1 MTKKD
6 KEKILKILYG
16 CIVAPEVDEEDQALV
31 DYKLAKL
38 MVMGIQEEPSY
49 EQGKQ
54 DERVE
59 MSHRC
64 YGEFVDLLH
73 EWYED
78 EIDNPEELADF
89 FCQIIKG
96 FTSFEIRHMGEEKRK
111 EDADMLAFGKK
122 KKELIFQEKKEI
134 AIATLQAVKN
144 GTQES
149 EKLQAALDWAIET
162 LRKVEE

>member
-1 MTKKD
+1 MKKAE
-6 KEKILKILYG
+6 KEEVLKILYG
-16 CIVAPEVDEEDQALV
+16 CIVNPEVDEEDQALV

-38 MVMGIQEEPSY
+38 MVVGIQEEPSY
-49 EQGKQ
+49 EQGRQ
-54 DERVE
+54 DERIE

-64 YGEFVDLLH
+64 YDVFVDLLH
-73 EWYED
+73 EWYDTAVE
-78 EIDNPEELADF
+78 NPEELANL

-111 EDADMLAFGKK
+111 EDAGVLAFGKK
-122 KKELIFQEKKEI
+122 KEPIFQEKKEI

-144 GTQES
+144 ETQES

-162 LRKVEE
+162 LRKAEE